1 MSDVWHPFT
10 QLQGF
15 TPRGRV
21 VRAEGAW
28 LELHDGRRVLDG
40 ISSWWVTLHGHSHP
54 AIADAIAE
62 QARTFDQVILADFT
76 HGPAAQLTQQ
86 LAAVLPG
93 DVNHVFYSDDGST
106 SVEVGLKM
114 AIQGQ
119 AQRGD
124 TRTRFVAFDGAYHGD
139 TVGAM
144 SVGERGPFTE
154 AFEPM
159 LFDVTHLPWDDEAA
173 LQAFFD
179 AHGHEVAAAIIEPMV
194 QGAAG
199 MRFCTPAFLARL
211 QQVCRDSG
219 AWLIADEVF
228 TGFGRTGPMWACD
241 HAQVVPDIMCMSK
254 GITGG
259 TLALGAT
266 ACRDHVFATFLSDEK
281 ARAFLHGH
289 SYTGSPI
296 ACAASLASLA
306 LFTEERTLDR
316 VTQIEAAYH
325 TASTALAAMDGV
337 SGLRI
342 RGDILAYEVD
352 GGPGGYYDPIGR
364 RICDR
369 AFEEGLYIRPLG
381 NTMYMVPPLCTTP
394 DEIEWA
400 LGVMTAATEQ
410 ELQHDAGSR

>member
-1 MSDVWHPFT
+1 MNDVWHPFT

-15 TPRGRV
+15 SPRGRV

-28 LELHDGRRVLDG
+28 LELDDGRRVLDG

-54 AIADAIAE
+54 RIAEAIAE

-76 HGPAAQLTQQ
+76 HGPAAELSRE
-86 LAAVLPG
+86 LAEVLPG

-106 SVEVGLKM
+106 SVEVALKM
-114 AIQGQ
+114 ALQAQ
-119 AQRGD
+119 AQRGAA
-124 TRTRFVAFDGAYHGD
+124 RTRFVAFDGAYHGD
-139 TVGAM
+139 TAGAM
-144 SVGERGPFTE
+144 SVGERGPFTD

-159 LFDVTHLPWDDEAA
+159 LFDVTHLPWDDPDA
-173 LQAFFD
+173 LGTYFAT
-179 AHGHEVAAAIIEPMV
+179 HGHEVAGVIVEPMV

-211 QQVCRDSG
+211 REVCDDAG

-228 TGFGRTGPMWACD
+228 TGFGRTGTMWACD
-241 HAQVVPDIMCMSK
+241 HANVVPDIMCMSK

-266 ACRDHVFATFLSDEK
+266 ACREHVFESFLSDEK

-296 ACAASLASLA
+296 ACAAARASLR
-306 LFTEERTLDR
+306 LFDDERTLER
-316 VTQIEAAYH
+316 VSSIAEAYRR
-325 TASTALAAMDGV
+325 ASAPFVDAPGV
-337 SGLRI
+337 TSLRV
-342 RGDILAYEVD
+342 RGDIFAYEVS
-352 GGPGGYYDPIGR
+352 GGPGGYFDPIGR

-369 AFEEGLYIRPLG
+369 AFEKGLYARPLG
-381 NTMYMVPPLCTTP
+381 NTLYLVPPLCTTP
-394 DEIEWA
+394 AEVEWA
-400 LGVMTAATEQ
+400 VETLLEATTA
-410 ELQHDAGSR
+410 ELRS